1 MNFRKGRAREEIEIN
16 LIPFIDVLLVI
27 VIFLMVTTTYSNLTT
42 LKITL
47 PTADAGKAIAE
58 PFRITVAVTAQGQYA
73 INKEQVSSRDAEALA
88 QDLKK
93 AAQSDPNKSKE
104 TPVIVINADAM
115 SPHQTVIN
123 VLEAARLAGF
133 EKVTFAAQAAAHK

>member
-1 MNFRKGRAREEIEIN
+1 MNFRKGKASEEIEIN

-47 PTADAGKAIAE
+47 PTSDANKAIAE
-58 PFRITVAVTAQGQYA
+58 PFRINVAVTAKGQYA
-73 INKEQVSSRDAEALA
+73 VNKEQVASRDAQALA
-88 QDLKK
+88 QDLRK
-93 AAQSDPNKSKE
+93 AALSDPHKSTE

-133 EKVTFAAQAAAHK
+133 EKVTFAAQGGTKK